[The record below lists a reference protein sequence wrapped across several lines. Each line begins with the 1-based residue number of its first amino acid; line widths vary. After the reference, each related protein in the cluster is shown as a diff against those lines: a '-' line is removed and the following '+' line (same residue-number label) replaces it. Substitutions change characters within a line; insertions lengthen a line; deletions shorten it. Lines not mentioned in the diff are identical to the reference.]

1 MPKPLTVR
9 ITTNCGKYTYKKP
22 KSKIIPDEELKA
34 FPLRS
39 GMRQGC
45 PLTPPLFNIILEV
58 LAKCNKTK
66 KEVKCIQVGKED
78 TKLPL
83 FADDMIV

>member
-1 MPKPLTVR
+1 MGLQSQT
-9 ITTNCGKYTYKKP
+9 GLSLSLHFSLSFAFP
-22 KSKIIPDEELKA
+22 KSKIIPDEEFKA

-39 GMRQGC
+39 DIRQGC

-58 LAKCNKTK
+58 VAKCTKTK
-66 KEVKCIQVGKED
+66 KEVKCIQIGKED

-83 FADDMIV
+83 FADD

>member
-1 MPKPLTVR
+1 
-9 ITTNCGKYTYKKP
+9 
-22 KSKIIPDEELKA
+22 
-34 FPLRS
+34 
-39 GMRQGC
+39 MRQGC

-58 LAKCNKTK
+58 VAKCNKTK
-66 KEVKCIQVGKED
+66 KEVKRIQIGKED